1 MLEGALALGQSKI
14 ETSSPRPSPPVEER
28 EPEVSEAVGWEEGA
42 RIGRYLLLQ
51 KIGEG
56 GFGSVFMAEQETP
69 VRRLVALKIIKVGM
83 DTRQVV
89 ARFEAER
96 QALALMDHPNI
107 ARVLDAGATDT
118 GRPYF
123 VMELVRGIK
132 VTEYCIQNQLATR
145 QRLDLFVQVCNAV
158 QHAHQKGIIHRDLKP
173 SNLLVTI
180 MDGEPV
186 PKVID
191 FGIAKATGGQRL
203 TDKTLLTGL
212 EQFIGTPA
220 YMSPEQA
227 EMSGVDVDTRT
238 DIYSLGV
245 VLYELLTGKTPFD
258 GEELRRSGLDEIR
271 RTIRESEPPRPST
284 RLTRELTSSGRRE
297 SPDGWEVVNL
307 LRRELDWVV
316 MKCLEKDPNRRY
328 ETASALAADVQR
340 HLNGEAV
347 AARPPTAVYR
357 FQKLVRRNRFTF
369 AAGAAVAAALLCGAI
384 ASTWQAIRATNAQR
398 AQQRIAEQAQ
408 GDLWKALLAEA
419 RALRLGGGVGRKA
432 RGLEAIAQAARIRT
446 SPELVNEAIA
456 MLALFDLNP
465 GTNWT
470 MHSGARGRVAFDHA
484 LEHAAIH
491 TEDGAVTLWRLRD
504 GAKLHAWNVTRSGAG
519 AVPIGFTADDRYML
533 VRTDHTRPDVILDTT
548 QPEPLREL
556 RDAHWIAFSPDSR
569 RYACQERGGEEVVI
583 REIADG
589 QALLHL
595 EPAKGKKFTGV
606 GAWHPST
613 NLLAIAEG
621 TAISIW
627 LGDSGKRVSTLN
639 HESAVRVVAMDGPWL
654 AAGASQNIRLWN
666 LEYRRVL
673 NIAAHEGTID
683 ELWFFPRGE
692 LLVSHGWDG
701 DTSLWHPS
709 YRSLTARMQAGVA
722 RRVSPDGSRVG
733 IASYGSY
740 CQWDV
745 SAPIGRRELPSPFG
759 ASWAN
764 FSPDGTLLATWDPGW
779 VALYDMRAGKA
790 LPGPN
795 LSDVKIGGVVL
806 ADFLPDNR
814 TLLIG
819 GTQGLVTWTFER
831 DIDTNGPA
839 LRWGDAQRL
848 AISDNGPFG
857 QVESALVANGTR
869 VALQGRD
876 ITSVVLLPLSPTEP
890 VVRFTGRN
898 SPHSF
903 ALSPDCRWLATGTF
917 HGQGPCIWN
926 GQTGELLHD
935 LEIDNSRTCFSPDGR
950 VLLIGGT
957 EFYRFLEVG
966 TWREL
971 HRIPTGSAGGVA
983 NQVAWSADGRL
994 LAIAHR
1000 QRQVKLLDGHTWE
1013 PLVELTSP
1021 HEVAHSCFLFS
1032 PDGRQLAVCR
1042 PAGPVE
1048 IWDLPQLSAVLNA
1061 LGLHADLRQGR

>member
-1 MLEGALALGQSKI
+1 MLEGALALGRTSK
-14 ETSSPRPSPPVEER
+14 ERASSPHPFPAVEER
-28 EPEVSEAVGWEEGA
+28 GDVVVLEEGT
-42 RIGRYLLLQ
+42 RIGRYRLIQ

-56 GFGSVFMAEQETP
+56 GFGTVFMAEQETP
-69 VRRLVALKIIKVGM
+69 VRRRVALKIIKVGM

-107 ARVLDAGATDT
+107 AKVLDAGATDT

-132 VTEYCIQNQLATR
+132 VTDYCVQNHLATR
-145 QRLDLFVQVCNAV
+145 QRLELFVQICNAV

-180 MDGEPV
+180 VDGAAV

-258 GEELRRSGLDEIR
+258 GEELGRSGLDEIR

-284 RLTRELTSSGRRE
+284 RLTRQLTSSHRQASSDER
-297 SPDGWEVVNL
+297 EVVHL
-307 LRRELDWVV
+307 LRRDLDWVV

-347 AARPPTAVYR
+347 GARPPTAIYR
-357 FQKLVRRNRFTF
+357 FQKLVRRNKLTFT
-369 AAGAAVAAALLCGAI
+369 AGAAVAAALICGAI

-398 AQQRIAEQAQ
+398 AQQRIAERAQ

-419 RALRLGGGVGRKA
+419 RALRLGGGVGRKV

-456 MLALFDLNP
+456 QLALFDLNP

-470 MHSGARGRVAFDHA
+470 TQSNARGRVAFDNA

-504 GAKLHAWNVTRSGAG
+504 GAKLQQWNVTRSGAG
-519 AVPIGFTADDRYML
+519 AVPIGFSADDRYML
-533 VRTDHTRPDVILDTT
+533 VRTDHTRPDVILDTR

-556 RDAHWIAFSPDSR
+556 RDARWIAFSPDSR
-569 RYACQERGGEEVVI
+569 RYACQEQGGAEVAI

-589 QALLHL
+589 HGLLQL
-595 EPAKGKKFTGV
+595 EPASGKKFAGV

-621 TAISIW
+621 SGISLW
-627 LGDSGKRVSTLN
+627 LGDSGKRVGTLN

-701 DTSLWHPS
+701 DTRLWHPA
-709 YRSLTARMQAGVA
+709 YRSLVTDMQGGVA
-722 RRVSPDGSRVG
+722 RRVSPDGRRVG
-733 IASYGSY
+733 ITSYGSY
-740 CQWDV
+740 GQWDIA
-745 SAPIGRRELPSPFG
+745 APIGCRELPSPFG

-764 FSPDGTLLATWDPGW
+764 FSPDGALLATWDPAW
-779 VALYDMRAGKA
+779 VALYDVRAGKA
-790 LPGPN
+790 LPVPN
-795 LSDVKIGGVVL
+795 LSDENIGEVVL

-819 GTQGLVTWTFER
+819 GTKGLVTWTFER
-831 DIDTNGPA
+831 VIESHGLT
-839 LRWGDAQRL
+839 LRWGAARRL

-857 QVESALVANGTR
+857 QVESALVAKGTR

-876 ITSVVLLPLSPTEP
+876 VKSVVLMPLSPTEP

-898 SPHSF
+898 SPHSYS
-903 ALSPDCRWLATGTF
+903 LSPDGRWLATGTF

-926 GQTGELLHD
+926 AQTGDLLHD
-935 LEIDNSRTCFSPDGR
+935 LDIDNSRTCFSPDGR

-971 HRIPTGSAGGVA
+971 HRIPTGSSGGVA

-994 LAIAHR
+994 LAIAQR
-1000 QRQVKLLDGHTWE
+1000 QRQVRLLDGRTWQ

-1021 HEVAHSCFLFS
+1021 HEVAHSQFQFS

-1048 IWDLPQLSAVLNA
+1048 IWDLPELSAALSA
-1061 LGLHADLRQGR
+1061 LGLNADLRQAP